1 MGLKQLLID
10 ADASQ
15 FIQSTGE
22 PFEQRDIPYGE
33 SYQAFQTPSSPL
45 IIKRFQKND
54 NRVLPGI
61 EQETNS
67 TVGLVNQVTD
77 SFLRGGAITAGQRAI
92 VDAERIGKFLL
103 TPKGLAWAAAN
114 VALQRTNPKNV
125 TSPRNR
131 TFTPLNI
138 GLQVPANIAGI
149 HIRRDGIVDL
159 DFESGYNYDE
169 NSGGRKYEKRT
180 RDEGDN
186 TTLVD
191 LTNSKIIKSS
201 GTSVIGNAIGGLLGN
216 LGGIGEFIQ
225 NVVDNNSNDFLLE
238 YSGGAHSVFGIGQTR
253 IKRYGP
259 FVVDDNKLH
268 PTTVG
273 FTNLG
278 LGMSLPSIVDF
289 RLKKKVSAQSKY
301 LGNEVGG
308 KVLPNTNYKK
318 HNLET
323 QYGIGNPGSPALKNQ
338 PYNAAYNAGTVDKI
352 NMSDIMRRSNLEEP
366 SKVFK
371 DLIKFRIA
379 VVDTENPLNDN
390 VMLFRAFLTNF
401 SDGYTGDWG
410 SFKYNGRA
418 ENFYIYNGFDRKI
431 SFDFKIAAQSRYEM
445 IPLYRKLNYLVA
457 QTAPEY
463 KNRRM
468 RGVFSR
474 LTIGDWCN
482 ELPGFF
488 SSVNLSVD
496 TSTPWEIRMD
506 EKKDADMNE
515 LPMVVNV
522 SCNFTPVHN
531 FAPENRI
538 DSPFILPEINVESQ
552 RQWHRLNG
560 GEPYELR
567 TDVEPVKPLAPSQIP
582 TNTPEPT
589 LQIPQPNSTPTNFT
603 PSAGS
608 GLGALNQE
616 QALLDELNND
626 IP

>member
-15 FIQSTGE
+15 FIQSTGK

-33 SYQAFQTPSSPL
+33 NYEVFQNPSSPL
-45 IIKRFQKND
+45 IVKRFQKND
-54 NRVLPGI
+54 NRILPGV

-77 SFLRGGAITAGQRAI
+77 SFVRGGVITATQRAL
-92 VDAERIGKFLL
+92 VDAARIGKFLL
-103 TPKGLAWAAAN
+103 TPSGLSWIAAN
-114 VALQRTNPKNV
+114 VALQRTNPQNV

-138 GLQVPANIAGI
+138 GLQVPANVAGI
-149 HIRRDGIVDL
+149 HFRRDGVVDVN
-159 DFESGYNYDE
+159 FENGYNYD
-169 NSGGRKYEKRT
+169 SGLGGTKYESSLKSL
-180 RDEGDN
+180 DDKKQPLYNLFDSKVLGLGDSFLN
-186 TTLVD
+186 D
-191 LTNSKIIKSS
+191 P
-201 GTSVIGNAIGGLLGN
+201 
-216 LGGIGEFIQ
+216 
-225 NVVDNNSNDFLLE
+225 NVLKE
-238 YSGGAHSVFGIGQTR
+238 YNGGAHSVFGIGQTR
-253 IKRYGP
+253 IKRYTP
-259 FVVDDNKLH
+259 FVIDD
-268 PTTVG
+268 PTTG
-273 FTNLG
+273 FVHPNAAGFRTLEELG
-278 LGMSLPSIVDF
+278 RTTPPDF
-289 RLKKKVSAQSKY
+289 REIKGLEPSTDYSTY
-301 LGNEVGG
+301 
-308 KVLPNTNYKK
+308 
-318 HNLET
+318 NLET
-323 QYGIGNPGSPALKNQ
+323 NFGIGNPGSPALKNQ
-338 PYNAAYNAGTVDKI
+338 PYNAAYNAGTVDRI
-352 NMSDIMRRSNLEEP
+352 NISDIFRRSDLEEP
-366 SKVFK
+366 NQNLK

-390 VMLFRAFLTNF
+390 VMLFRAFLNNF
-401 SDGYTGDWG
+401 SDGYAGNWD

-488 SSVNLSVD
+488 SSVDLSVD
-496 TSTPWEIRMD
+496 TSTPWEIRLD
-506 EKKDADMNE
+506 SEKDADMNE

-552 RQWHRLNG
+552 RQWHKLNNG
-560 GEPYELR
+560 QPYD
-567 TDVEPVKPLAPSQIP
+567 TPIQTP

-589 LQIPQPNSTPTNFT
+589 LQ
-603 PSAGS
+603 
-608 GLGALNQE
+608 
-616 QALLDELNND
+616 
-626 IP
+626 

>member
-10 ADASQ
+10 ADSSQ
-15 FIQSTGE
+15 FIQSTGK

-33 SYQAFQTPSSPL
+33 NYQVFQNPSSPL
-45 IIKRFQKND
+45 IVKRFQKNN
-54 NRVLPGI
+54 NRILPGV

-77 SFLRGGAITAGQRAI
+77 SFIRGGVITATQRAL
-92 VDAERIGKFLL
+92 VDTERIGKFLL
-103 TPKGLAWAAAN
+103 TPNGLSWIAAN
-114 VALQRTNPKNV
+114 VALQRTNPQNV

-149 HIRRDGIVDL
+149 HFRRDGVVDVN
-159 DFESGYNYDE
+159 FENGYNYD
-169 NSGGRKYEKRT
+169 SGLGGTKYEKELRGIIFT
-180 RDEGDN
+180 DTEDTHDSTLKGLYTNLQSGQDE
-186 TTLVD
+186 
-191 LTNSKIIKSS
+191 
-201 GTSVIGNAIGGLLGN
+201 N
-216 LGGIGEFIQ
+216 LIR
-225 NVVDNNSNDFLLE
+225 E
-238 YSGGAHSVFGIGQTR
+238 YRGGAHSVFGIGQTR

-273 FTNLG
+273 FTSLG
-278 LGMSLPSIVDF
+278 LGMSLKSLVDF
-289 RLKKKVSAQSKY
+289 RNQKSDSAKNIY
-301 LGNEVGG
+301 LGNEVGERN
-308 KVLPNTNYKK
+308 LLESSTDYSI
-318 HNLET
+318 HNLED
-323 QYGIGNPGSPALKNQ
+323 QYGIGNPGKLDIKYKS
-338 PYNAAYNAGTVDKI
+338 YNAPYNAGTVDRI
-352 NMSDIMRRSNLEEP
+352 NMSDIMRRSDLEEP
-366 SKVFK
+366 GKNLK

-401 SDGYTGDWG
+401 SDGYTGNWD

-431 SFDFKIAAQSRYEM
+431 SFGFKIAAQSRYEM

-488 SSVNLSVD
+488 TSINLSVD
-496 TSTPWEIRMD
+496 TSTPWEIRLD
-506 EKKDADMNE
+506 SEKDANMNE
-515 LPMVVNV
+515 LPMIVNV
-522 SCNFTPVHN
+522 SCDFTPVHN

-538 DSPFILPEINVESQ
+538 DSPFILPEINVEPQ
-552 RQWHRLNG
+552 RQWHKLNNG
-560 GEPYELR
+560 QPYD
-567 TDVEPVKPLAPSQIP
+567 TPIQTPA
-582 TNTPEPT
+582 NTPEST
-589 LQIPQPNSTPTNFT
+589 LQ
-603 PSAGS
+603 
-608 GLGALNQE
+608 
-616 QALLDELNND
+616 
-626 IP
+626 

>member
-10 ADASQ
+10 ADVSQ
-15 FIQSTGE
+15 FVQSTGK

-33 SYQAFQTPSSPL
+33 DYEAFQNPSSPL
-45 IIKRFQKND
+45 IVKRFQKNND
-54 NRVLPGI
+54 RILPGV

-77 SFLRGGAITAGQRAI
+77 SFVRGGAITATQRAV

-103 TPKGLAWAAAN
+103 TPSGLSWIATN
-114 VALQRTNPKNV
+114 VALQRTNPENV
-125 TSPRNR
+125 VSPRNR
-131 TFTPLNI
+131 QFTPLNI
-138 GLQVPANIAGI
+138 GLQVPANVAGI
-149 HIRRDGIVDL
+149 HFRRDGVVDI
-159 DFESGYNYDE
+159 DFENGYNYDE
-169 NSGGRKYEKRT
+169 NLGGRKYESSLKS
-180 RDEGDN
+180 
-186 TTLVD
+186 LVD
-191 LTNSKIIKSS
+191 KEQPLYNLFDEKIL
-201 GTSVIGNAIGGLLGN
+201 GLGN
-216 LGGIGEFIQ
+216 NFLNDP
-225 NVVDNNSNDFLLE
+225 NVLKE
-238 YSGGAHSVFGIGQTR
+238 YGGGAHSVFGIGQTR

-259 FVVDDNKLH
+259 FVIGDPITGFVHPNADGFRTLEKLGR
-268 PTTVG
+268 TT
-273 FTNLG
+273 
-278 LGMSLPSIVDF
+278 PPDF
-289 RLKKKVSAQSKY
+289 REIKGLESSTDY
-301 LGNEVGG
+301 S
-308 KVLPNTNYKK
+308 TY
-318 HNLET
+318 NLET
-323 QYGIGNPGSPALKNQ
+323 NFGIGNPGKSDLKNQ
-338 PYNAAYNAGTVDKI
+338 PYNAPYNAGTVDRI
-352 NMSDIMRRSNLEEP
+352 NMSDIMRRSDLEEP

-496 TSTPWEIRMD
+496 TDTPWEIRLD
-506 EKKDADMNE
+506 SEKDADINE

-538 DSPFILPEINVESQ
+538 DSPFILPEINVETQ
-552 RQWHRLNG
+552 RQWHKLNN

-567 TDVEPVKPLAPSQIP
+567 TDVGSVKPLAPSQIP
-582 TNTPEPT
+582 TSTPEPT
-589 LQIPQPNSTPTNFT
+589 LQVPQPNSTPTNFT

-608 GLGALNQE
+608 GLGSLNQE
-616 QALLDELNND
+616 QTLLNELNSD
-626 IP
+626 IL

>member
-15 FIQSTGE
+15 FIQSTGK

-33 SYQAFQTPSSPL
+33 DYEAFQNPSSPL
-45 IIKRFQKND
+45 IVKRFQKNND
-54 NRVLPGI
+54 RILPGV

-77 SFLRGGAITAGQRAI
+77 SFVRGGVITATQRAA

-103 TPKGLAWAAAN
+103 TPSGLSWIAAN
-114 VALQRTNPKNV
+114 VALQKTNPQNV

-149 HIRRDGIVDL
+149 HIRRDGVVDL
-159 DFESGYNYDE
+159 NFESGYHYDSGLGGKKYE
-169 NSGGRKYEKRT
+169 SGIRESIVDPNSAEDDTTPLKRIFETKVLGVSTKGGRPRIA
-180 RDEGDN
+180 
-186 TTLVD
+186 
-191 LTNSKIIKSS
+191 TNE
-201 GTSVIGNAIGGLLGN
+201 N
-216 LGGIGEFIQ
+216 
-225 NVVDNNSNDFLLE
+225 FLLS
-238 YSGGAHSVFGIGQTR
+238 YTGGAHSLFGIGRTR
-253 IKRYGP
+253 IKRYTP
-259 FVVDDNKLH
+259 FVIDD
-268 PTTVG
+268 PTTG
-273 FTNLG
+273 FVHPNAAGFRTLEELG
-278 LGMSLPSIVDF
+278 RTTPPDF
-289 RLKKKVSAQSKY
+289 RKIKGLESATDYSTY
-301 LGNEVGG
+301 
-308 KVLPNTNYKK
+308 
-318 HNLET
+318 NLET
-323 QYGIGNPGSPALKNQ
+323 NFGIGNPGSDALKNQ
-338 PYNAAYNAGTVDKI
+338 PYNAPYNAGTVDRI
-352 NMSDIMRRSNLEEP
+352 NISDIFRRSDLEEP
-366 SKVFK
+366 SKNLK

-390 VMLFRAFLTNF
+390 VMLFRAFLNDF

-431 SFDFKIAAQSRYEM
+431 NFGFKIAAQSRYEM

-496 TSTPWEIRMD
+496 TSTPWEIRLD
-506 EKKDADMNE
+506 SEKDADMNE

-522 SCNFTPVHN
+522 QCSFTPVHN

-552 RQWHRLNG
+552 RQWHKLNNSRPFDNDLLASQG
-560 GEPYELR
+560 PSAYLPLEPLQ
-567 TDVEPVKPLAPSQIP
+567 TIPPSQIP
-582 TNTPEPT
+582 TGIPEPT
-589 LQIPQPNSTPTNFT
+589 LRIPQPNPAPTNFT

-616 QALLDELNND
+616 QALLNELNQ
-626 IP
+626 

>member
-10 ADASQ
+10 ADSSQ
-15 FIQSTGE
+15 FIQSTGK

-33 SYQAFQTPSSPL
+33 GYQLFQNPSSPL
-45 IIKRFQKND
+45 IVKRFQKNN
-54 NRVLPGI
+54 NRILPGV

-77 SFLRGGAITAGQRAI
+77 SFIRGGVITATQRAL
-92 VDAERIGKFLL
+92 VDTERIGKFLL
-103 TPKGLAWAAAN
+103 TPSGLSWIAAN
-114 VALQRTNPKNV
+114 VALQRTNPENV

-131 TFTPLNI
+131 QFTPLNI

-149 HIRRDGIVDL
+149 HFRRDGIVDF
-159 DFESGYNYDE
+159 DFENGYNYDA
-169 NSGGRKYEKRT
+169 SLGGRKYESSLKSLN
-180 RDEGDN
+180 DPEQPLY
-186 TTLVD
+186 TLFD
-191 LTNSKIIKSS
+191 SKIL
-201 GTSVIGNAIGGLLGN
+201 GLGN
-216 LGGIGEFIQ
+216 SFLNDP
-225 NVVDNNSNDFLLE
+225 NVLKE
-238 YSGGAHSVFGIGQTR
+238 YDGGAHSVFGIGQTR
-253 IKRYGP
+253 IKRYTP
-259 FVVDDNKLH
+259 FVIDD
-268 PTTVG
+268 PTTG
-273 FTNLG
+273 FVHPNAAGFRTLEELG
-278 LGMSLPSIVDF
+278 RTTPPDF
-289 RLKKKVSAQSKY
+289 REIKGLESSTDY
-301 LGNEVGG
+301 S
-308 KVLPNTNYKK
+308 TY
-318 HNLET
+318 NLET
-323 QYGIGNPGSPALKNQ
+323 NFGIGNPGNPALKNQ
-338 PYNAAYNAGTVDKI
+338 PYNSVYNAGTVDRI
-352 NMSDIMRRSNLEEP
+352 NITDIFRRSDLEEP
-366 SKVFK
+366 SQLLK

-401 SDGYTGDWG
+401 SDGYTGNWD

-488 SSVNLSVD
+488 TSINLSVD
-496 TSTPWEIRMD
+496 TSTPWEIRLD
-506 EKKDADMNE
+506 SEKDADMNE

-538 DSPFILPEINVESQ
+538 DSPFILPEIGVDNGRKWHTLNNGVAFENKDLASQ
-552 RQWHRLNG
+552 G
-560 GEPYELR
+560 PSAYI
-567 TDVEPVKPLAPSQIP
+567 PLDTSETQTNSEDTPPSPEITQV
-582 TNTPEPT
+582 TPE
-589 LQIPQPNSTPTNFT
+589 LIDNL
-603 PSAGS
+603 A
-608 GLGALNQE
+608 
-616 QALLDELNND
+616 
-626 IP
+626 

>member
-10 ADASQ
+10 ADSSQ
-15 FIQSTGE
+15 FIQSTGK

-33 SYQAFQTPSSPL
+33 GYQLFQNPSSPL
-45 IIKRFQKND
+45 IVKRFQKNN
-54 NRVLPGI
+54 NRILPGV

-77 SFLRGGAITAGQRAI
+77 SFIRGGVITATQRAL
-92 VDAERIGKFLL
+92 VDTERIGKFLL
-103 TPKGLAWAAAN
+103 TPSGLSWIAAN
-114 VALQRTNPKNV
+114 VALQRTNPENV

-131 TFTPLNI
+131 QFTPLNI

-149 HIRRDGIVDL
+149 HFRRDGIVDF
-159 DFESGYNYDE
+159 DFENGYNYDA
-169 NSGGRKYEKRT
+169 SLGGRKYESSLKSLN
-180 RDEGDN
+180 DPEQPLY
-186 TTLVD
+186 TLFD
-191 LTNSKIIKSS
+191 SKIL
-201 GTSVIGNAIGGLLGN
+201 GLGN
-216 LGGIGEFIQ
+216 SFLNDP
-225 NVVDNNSNDFLLE
+225 NVLKE
-238 YSGGAHSVFGIGQTR
+238 YDGGAHSVFGIGQTR
-253 IKRYGP
+253 IKRYTP
-259 FVVDDNKLH
+259 FVIDD
-268 PTTVG
+268 PTTG
-273 FTNLG
+273 FVHPNAAGFRTLEELG
-278 LGMSLPSIVDF
+278 RTTPPDF
-289 RLKKKVSAQSKY
+289 REIKGLESSTDY
-301 LGNEVGG
+301 S
-308 KVLPNTNYKK
+308 TY
-318 HNLET
+318 NLET
-323 QYGIGNPGSPALKNQ
+323 NFGIGNPGNPALKNQ
-338 PYNAAYNAGTVDKI
+338 PYNSVYNAGTVDRI
-352 NMSDIMRRSNLEEP
+352 NITDIFRRSDLEEP
-366 SKVFK
+366 SQLLK

-401 SDGYTGDWG
+401 SDGYTGNWD

-488 SSVNLSVD
+488 TSINLSVD
-496 TSTPWEIRMD
+496 TSTPWEIRLD
-506 EKKDADMNE
+506 SEKDADMNE

-538 DSPFILPEINVESQ
+538 DSPFILPEIGVDNGRKWHTLNNGVAFENKDLASQ
-552 RQWHRLNG
+552 G
-560 GEPYELR
+560 
-567 TDVEPVKPLAPSQIP
+567 
-582 TNTPEPT
+582 
-589 LQIPQPNSTPTNFT
+589 
-603 PSAGS
+603 PSAYIP
-608 GLGALNQE
+608 
-616 QALLDELNND
+616 LDTSETQTNSEDTPPSPEITRVAPESIDNLA
-626 IP
+626 